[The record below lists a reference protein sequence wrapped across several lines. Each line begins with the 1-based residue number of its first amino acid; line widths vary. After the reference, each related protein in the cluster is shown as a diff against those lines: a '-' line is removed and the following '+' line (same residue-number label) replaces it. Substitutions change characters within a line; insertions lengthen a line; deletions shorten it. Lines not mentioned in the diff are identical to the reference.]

1 VQRRLFL
8 NHGRMKTGV
17 FVGRFQPFH
26 DGHKKCIQK
35 ILETCGRCIVMMR
48 ETPQTEK
55 NPFDLEKRK
64 GMIRAAF
71 PNEEQV
77 IIMDFSDPGA
87 ELSVFIGRDVGYE
100 LIQLDAQTESISAT
114 DIRKKLYTEAGK
126 TFDPN
131 AHLKV
136 K

>member
-1 VQRRLFL
+1 MDNTAHLS
-8 NHGRMKTGV
+8 TGI

-26 DGHKKCIQK
+26 DGHKKCIEK
-35 ILETCGRCIVMMR
+35 ILETNDRCIVMMR
-48 ETPQTEK
+48 ETEPTEK

-77 IIMDFSDPGA
+77 IITDFTDPGA
-87 ELSVFIGRDVGYE
+87 NLSVYIGRDVGYQ
-100 LIQLDAQTESISAT
+100 LIQLDERTESISAT
-114 DIRKKLYTEAGK
+114 DIRKKLYEEAGK
-126 TFDPN
+126 EYDKD

-136 K
+136 R